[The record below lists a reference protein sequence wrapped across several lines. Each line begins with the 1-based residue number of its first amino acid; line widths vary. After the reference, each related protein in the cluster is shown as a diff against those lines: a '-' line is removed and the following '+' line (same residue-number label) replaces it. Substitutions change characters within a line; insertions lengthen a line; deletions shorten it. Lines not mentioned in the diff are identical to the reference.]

1 MDING
6 LILYVA
12 MLISVLFVGV
22 KLGKLFARAD
32 AVRLGQFK
40 FAGKNYKV
48 EEGE

>member
-6 LILYVA
+6 LILFIIIP
-12 MLISVLFVGV
+12 ISILFGLTVG
-22 KLGKLFARAD
+22 KAIARDD

-48 EEGE
+48 EEVNN